1 MKARPAFTLIE
12 LVLAMAGTTL
22 LLLGVTSTI
31 IVASRAA
38 YNPEQPQ
45 SALARSRSIAQTI
58 ADDLAQ
64 ATSLVRGTS
73 NLVEFTVADRDDDG
87 SDDTIRYEWSGTL
100 GDGIYRSINGDP
112 TLLATDIA
120 SLSFTYSTTSENAT
134 VVGDP
139 AEGPEQLLYDF
150 EDAALSNVPISTTS
164 WLAMTF
170 APTLP
175 SDATAWS
182 ITRLSFEA
190 KQDGAATGTLTI
202 KFRSSLSV
210 LTSLLGTAI
219 DVNESSLPVNYGWTT
234 VPVSGVT
241 GLSPSASISISF
253 ETASQAANS
262 ARLWYCDSC
271 EADAVAYRSASS
283 TAGSTWTS
291 YSDGAL
297 NIRVY
302 GTVRRPART
311 PTTLTRL
318 ATVGVSVTSF
328 DSSQSAAQ
336 ASASV
341 SARPIVASGVL
352 SAAFPPAGAEHADR
366 ALAVRDP

>member
-1 MKARPAFTLIE
+1 MKARPAFTLLE

-22 LLLGVTSTI
+22 LLLGITSTI

-64 ATSLVRGTS
+64 ATSVVRGTS
-73 NLVEFTVADRDDDG
+73 TTVEFTVADRDDDG
-87 SDDTIRYEWSGTL
+87 DDDTIRYEWSGAP
-100 GDGIYRSINGDP
+100 GDGIYRSVNGDP
-112 TLLATDIA
+112 TLLATSIA
-120 SLSFTYSTTSENAT
+120 SLRFTYTTTSENAT
-134 VVGDP
+134 VIGDP
-139 AEGPEQLLYDF
+139 VEGAEQLLYDF
-150 EDAALSNVPISTTS
+150 EDATLSNVPISTTS
-164 WLAMTF
+164 WLAQTI

-190 KQDGAATGTLTI
+190 TQDGAATGTLTI
-202 KFRSSLSV
+202 KFRGSLSV
-210 LTSLLGTAI
+210 ASSLLGAAI
-219 DVNESSLPVNYGWTT
+219 SVNESSLPTSYGWTT
-234 VPVSGVT
+234 VPVSGVA
-241 GLSPSASISISF
+241 GLSPSASVSISF
-253 ETASQAANS
+253 ESVLALSNS
-262 ARLWYCDSC
+262 ARMRYCDGC
-271 EADAVAYRSASS
+271 EGHAVAYRSSSS
-283 TAGSTWTS
+283 TAGGTWTS
-291 YSDGAL
+291 YNDGAL
-297 NIRVY
+297 NLRVY
-302 GTVRRPART
+302 GTVTRPART

-328 DSSQSAAQ
+328 DSTQSAAQ

-352 SAAFPPAGAEHADR
+352 SAAFPPAGADR
-366 ALAVRDP
+366 ALAMRVP

>member
-1 MKARPAFTLIE
+1 MKARPAFTLLE

-38 YNPEQPQ
+38 YDPEQPQ

-64 ATSLVRGTS
+64 ATSVVKGASTA
-73 NLVEFTVADRDDDG
+73 VEFTVADRDADG
-87 SDDTIRYEWSGTL
+87 DEDTIRYEWSGAP
-100 GDGIYRSINGDP
+100 GDGIYRSVNGDP
-112 TLLATDIA
+112 TLLATSIA
-120 SLSFTYSTTSENAT
+120 SLKFTYTTTSEDAT
-134 VVGDP
+134 VIGDP
-139 AEGPEQLLYDF
+139 VQGAEQLLYDF

-164 WLAMTF
+164 WLAQTI

-190 KQDGAATGTLTI
+190 KQDGVATGTLTI

-219 DVNESSLPVNYGWTT
+219 DVNETDLPASYGWIT
-234 VPVSGVT
+234 VPVSGVA
-241 GLSPSASISISF
+241 GLSPSASVSISF
-253 ETASQAANS
+253 ETVTALSNS
-262 ARLWYCDSC
+262 ARMRYCDGC
-271 EADAVAYRSASS
+271 EGHAVAYRSSSS
-283 TAGSTWTS
+283 TAGGTWTS
-291 YSDGAL
+291 YNDGAL
-297 NIRVY
+297 NLRVY
-302 GTVRRPART
+302 GRVTRPART

-318 ATVGVSVTSF
+318 ASVGVSVTSF

-336 ASASV
+336 ATASV
-341 SARPIVASGVL
+341 SARPIAASGVL

-366 ALAVRDP
+366 TLAMRDP